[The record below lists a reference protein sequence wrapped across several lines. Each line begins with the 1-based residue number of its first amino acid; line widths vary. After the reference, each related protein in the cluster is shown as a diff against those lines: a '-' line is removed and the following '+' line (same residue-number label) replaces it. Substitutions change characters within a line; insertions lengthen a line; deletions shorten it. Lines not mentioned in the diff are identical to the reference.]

1 MPELQEATESP
12 NLETLIAEAPPALPI
27 PEITD
32 APNAVP
38 ITADAVSSDKEEAP
52 TLPDSSII
60 SGKLDAL
67 FAVETEP
74 AEESVKERAVDQE
87 PSARDQIL
95 ALRKLLGQ
103 PVEPDVEKAES
114 DSEIDVVRKEM
125 KELKQA
131 HDQMVR
137 DAQQRKQ
144 NAELLEAQ
152 QEVSRFITDN
162 EEYFPLINALGQP
175 ELVFQRMYA
184 QRQTTGRTEGESV
197 AARETEAE
205 LERAGHILAAKLG
218 YVKSGD
224 VESSGEEQVSVNS
237 AMSIDVPLD
246 MEEMSDEEHLEYI
259 IAQSK

>member
-12 NLETLIAEAPPALPI
+12 DLETLIAEAPPAPEI
-27 PEITD
+27 PEITATPD
-32 APNAVP
+32 AAP

-67 FAVETEP
+67 FGVETEP
-74 AEESVKERAVDQE
+74 EPEPTPQKESE
-87 PSARDQIL
+87 PELSARDQIL

-103 PVEPDVEKAES
+103 PVEADVHEAES
-114 DSEIDVVRKEM
+114 DSEIDIIRKEM
-125 KELKQA
+125 KELKRA
-131 HDQMVR
+131 HDQMLSE
-137 DAQQRKQ
+137 AQQRKQ
-144 NAELLEAQ
+144 HAELLEAQ

-162 EEYFPLINALGQP
+162 EEHFPLINALGQP

-184 QRQTTGRTEGESV
+184 QRQSSGRTEGESV

-218 YVKSGD
+218 YVKPGD
-224 VESSGEEQVSVNS
+224 VESSGEEQVSVSS

-246 MEEMSDEEHLEYI
+246 VEEMSDEEHLEYI